1 MAKDFDGKPEAK
13 FWTAAGDRSGRGRDC
28 VLVWISPVLFVDV
41 SDFVRICGVHGV
53 AGILSRGESDSC
65 AIRGFV
71 DGIGGGPDDAQY
83 EALRR
88 LHRAYGDGL
97 CVHRTG
103 RRGVQSRYSERHATR
118 RYSANRALHFGSA
131 RLRDQ
136 TGKEL
141 HRATPAGRSA
151 AGQQAYDDA
160 LSGEAAFLDHR
171 REWDDGGD
179 LFHTEGRFIR
189 GLFGIE
195 PGYGTAGNP
204 CLSESASEVDLARR
218 SGGRV
223 RSACSDAAESP
234 CGAGARGGPAACG
247 TTCGTWTSLV
257 CHLARGS

>member
-28 VLVWISPVLFVDV
+28 VLVWISPLLFVDMP
-41 SDFVRICGVHGV
+41 DFVLICGVHGFAV
-53 AGILSRGESDSC
+53 ILSRGESDSR
-65 AIRGFV
+65 AIRCFV
-71 DGIGGGPDDAQY
+71 YGIGGGPDDAQY

-131 RLRDQ
+131 RLRHQ

-141 HRATPAGRSA
+141 HRATPARRSA

-160 LSGEAAFLDHR
+160 LSVYAAFLDHR
-171 REWDDGGD
+171 GASADAVA
-179 LFHTEGRFIR
+179 LFHTELRFLR
-189 GLFGIE
+189 
-195 PGYGTAGNP
+195 
-204 CLSESASEVDLARR
+204 CLSA
-218 SGGRV
+218 
-223 RSACSDAAESP
+223 
-234 CGAGARGGPAACG
+234 
-247 TTCGTWTSLV
+247 
-257 CHLARGS
+257 